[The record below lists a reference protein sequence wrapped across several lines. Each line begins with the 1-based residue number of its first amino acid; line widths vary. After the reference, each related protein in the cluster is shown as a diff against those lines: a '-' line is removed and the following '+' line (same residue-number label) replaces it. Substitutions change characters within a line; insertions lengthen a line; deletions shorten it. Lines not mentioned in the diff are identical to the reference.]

1 MALTLI
7 IIGIVLVAVSLVSLV
22 YHVHEP
28 GDGRGPRPHQGH
40 RG

>member
-7 IIGIVLVAVSLVSLV
+7 IIGIVLIAVSLVSLV
-22 YHVHEP
+22 YHVHAP
-28 GDGRGPRPHQGH
+28 GDGGGSRSHQGH